1 MNFTT
6 SFAPKISSR
15 LLLSSAALP
24 MLLASSAAFAQS
36 APAAPPAGET
46 VVVTGSLIA
55 RPDYNTATPTV
66 SVTSDTL
73 KQSGQIA
80 LEAGLKDLP
89 QFSVSTGGSGS
100 FIGGSGQRN
109 LSLRGLGPQRNLVLL
124 DGRRLLPSN
133 SDGTVDINQ
142 LPAGIVGNVEIIT
155 GGASAVYG
163 SDAVSGVVNFKT
175 KRPQDGLEVAAT
187 YGTTEAFG
195 GSQYDV
201 NAIGGLNTADG
212 KGNITVAV
220 EYTRVSHVNWGAIPF
235 YLKGHAGVTP
245 LVQGQYVGGTNAP
258 SQAAINTYFGQFGAP
273 PGSVSR
279 TASAGFG
286 FNPGG
291 SLFNVGPNSNNTV
304 YNYQPITD
312 SQSRPL
318 NDFLAGSERNRSYYF
333 RGTQNPLERWSS
345 FVKGDWALTNDIHF
359 YGQALYT
366 NYNSIVQSDA
376 TVTSATQIPTVPLSN
391 PFLASLL
398 NANPGVATLLAS
410 RTPTTTIVNG
420 VPVTTGGPLAPIQIN
435 KRFLGL
441 GGYRTATNANNV
453 YQFIAGLNGVLGES
467 MTWDVYASHGQT
479 LNSYSSTGAVRFST
493 VQQLL
498 NAPDGGASLCAGGF
512 NPFGNN
518 QSSAACTAFA
528 APEFVN
534 RTALTQD
541 ILNADI
547 QGTAFALP
555 AGDVK
560 FAVGADYRNISFNF
574 KPDAAVQ
581 TGDPF
586 TFNPQAP
593 TSGSSAVREVFGEAL
608 IPIIKDV
615 PFFQSVNLDIAARYS
630 DYVLSGGT
638 NTYKGDIDWAVM
650 DGFRLRGGYER
661 AVRAPSVNELFSGN
675 STYYANRTVQAGG
688 AGDPCDVRLRGTNAA
703 LLALCQATGLP
714 AAIAPTYQT
723 NDNQVPA
730 IVSGS
735 TTLRPEKADT
745 FTGGM
750 VYQPEID
757 SPWFQNASISVD
769 YYNIRVRDAI
779 SQLDFNTL
787 VNKCYN
793 LDGSNP
799 SYSVANFY
807 CGFIGRSSSNGQMV
821 NVRTPF
827 ANTGG
832 YKTSG
837 IDLEANWL
845 TDIGEATGLGS
856 GAGTLSWDIVGNYL
870 NSFKQQILPGSPF
883 VELGQTNIGGSLSST
898 ATLGPFPKYQSNT
911 RVTYHNFGAD
921 ISMRWRMIGG
931 MKDQSFSTNRLTT
944 VPGQG
949 VANYFDATLGFGL
962 PDTQTHFSL
971 VINNLF
977 DRTPSQ
983 TGAFPGSTNASLY
996 TVLGRTYLL
1005 TVDQKF

>member
-1 MNFTT
+1 MTFTT
-6 SFAPKISSR
+6 SVAPKFCSR

-24 MLLASSAAFAQS
+24 MFLASSAFAQS
-36 APAAPPAGET
+36 AQEAPPAGET

-66 SVTSDTL
+66 SVTSDNL

-89 QFSVSTGGSGS
+89 QFSTSTGGSGP

-109 LSLRGLGPQRNLVLL
+109 VSMRGLGPQRNLVLL

-175 KRPQDGLEVAAT
+175 KRPADGLEISSS
-187 YGTTEAFG
+187 YGTTESYG
-195 GSQYDV
+195 GSQWDV
-201 NAIGGLNTADG
+201 NAIGGINTADG
-212 KGNITVAV
+212 KGNLTFAV
-220 EYTRVSHVNWGAIPF
+220 EYTRVTHVNWGAIPF
-235 YLKGHAGVTP
+235 YLSNHTGVTP

-258 SQAAINTYFGQFGAP
+258 SQAAINAYFGQFGAP
-273 PGSVSR
+273 AGTISPTGSG
-279 TASAGFG
+279 GFG
-286 FNPGG
+286 FNPDG
-291 SLFNVGPNSNNTV
+291 SLFNVGPNKGTI

-312 SQSRPL
+312 GLGRPL
-318 NDFLAGSERNRSYYF
+318 NDITQGSVRNRSYYT

-345 FVKGDWALTNDIHF
+345 FVKGDWALTNSIHF

-391 PFLASLL
+391 PFLQQMLA
-398 NANPGVATLLAS
+398 NNPGVANLLAS
-410 RTPTTTIVNG
+410 RARPND
-420 VPVTTGGPLAPIQIN
+420 PIQIN

-441 GGYRTATNANNV
+441 GGYRTATNANNI
-453 YQFIAGLNGVLGES
+453 YQFIAGLNGVLGDT

-479 LNSYSSTGAVRFST
+479 LNSYSSTGAVRFSV
-493 VQQLL
+493 VQDML
-498 NAPDGGASLCAGGF
+498 NAPDGGASMCAGGF

-518 QSSAACTAFA
+518 QSSADCNILA

-534 RTALTQD
+534 RVAVTQD
-541 ILNADI
+541 VLNADL

-560 FAVGADYRNISFNF
+560 FALGAGYRNISFNF

-593 TSGSSAVREVFGEAL
+593 TQGSSAVREVFGELL
-608 IPIIKDV
+608 IPVVKDI
-615 PFFQSVNLDIAARYS
+615 PFFQSVNVDIAARYS

-638 NTYKGDIDWAVM
+638 NTYKGDVDWAVI

-661 AVRAPSVNELFSGN
+661 AIRAPSVNELFSGN
-675 STYYANRTVQAGG
+675 STYYANRTAQTGG
-688 AGDPCDVRLRGTNAA
+688 AGDPCDARLRGGNAQ

-723 NDNQVPA
+723 NDNQVPSIA
-730 IVSGS
+730 SGS
-735 TTLRPEKADT
+735 TALRPEKADT
-745 FTGGM
+745 VTFGM

-779 SQLDFNTL
+779 AQLDFNTL
-787 VNKCYN
+787 VDKCYN

-799 SYSVANFY
+799 NYSAANFY
-807 CGFIGRSSSNGQMV
+807 CQFIGRSSSNGQMV

-845 TDIGEATGLGS
+845 TDIGEATGWGPD
-856 GAGTLSWDIVGNYL
+856 AGTMNFDIVGSYL
-870 NSFKQQILPGSPF
+870 NSFKQQILPGSPWQ
-883 VELGQTNIGGSLSST
+883 ELGQTNTGGSVNSS
-898 ATLGPFPKYQSNT
+898 ATLGPFPKYQTNT
-911 RVTYHNFGAD
+911 RMTYRNFGAD
-921 ISMRWRMIGG
+921 VSLRWRMIGG
-931 MKDQSFSTNRLTT
+931 MRDSSVVRNPRTT

-949 VANYFDATLGFGL
+949 VANYFDLTLGYSL
-962 PDTQTHFSL
+962 PETESRFSL
-971 VINNLF
+971 VVNNLF
-977 DRTPSQ
+977 DRDPSQ
-983 TGAFPGSTNASLY
+983 VGINPGSTNSSLY
-996 TVLGRTYLL
+996 TVLGRSYLFTY
-1005 TVDQKF
+1005 TQGF

>member
-36 APAAPPAGET
+36 APEAPAAGET

-89 QFSVSTGGSGS
+89 QFSTSTGGSGP

-109 LSLRGLGPQRNLVLL
+109 VSMRGLGPQRNLVLL
-124 DGRRLLPSN
+124 DGRRMLPSN

-175 KRPQDGLEVAAT
+175 KRPADGLTVSSS
-187 YGTTEAFG
+187 YGTTESYG
-195 GSQYDV
+195 GSQFDV
-201 NAIGGLNTADG
+201 NAVGGINTSDG

-220 EYTRVSHVNWGAIPF
+220 EYTRVSHVNWGSIPF
-235 YLKGHAGVTP
+235 LLSSHAGVTP

-258 SQAAINTYFGQFGAP
+258 SQAAVNTYFAQFGAP
-273 PGSVSR
+273 AGAISR
-279 TASAGFG
+279 TSSAGFG
-286 FNPGG
+286 FNPDG
-291 SLFNVGPNSNNTV
+291 SLFNVGPNNGSV
-304 YNYQPITD
+304 YNYQAITD
-312 SQSRPL
+312 SQGRPL
-318 NDFLAGSERNRSYYF
+318 NDIYQSSVRNRSYYF

-345 FVKGDWALTNDIHF
+345 FVKGDWALNNNIHF

-391 PFLASLL
+391 PFLVNLL
-398 NANPGVATLLAS
+398 AANPGVQTLLNS
-410 RTPTTTIVNG
+410 RATPG
-420 VPVTTGGPLAPIQIN
+420 APIQIN

-441 GGYRTATNANNV
+441 GGYRTATNANNI
-453 YQFIAGLNGVLGES
+453 YQFIAGLNGVLGDS
-467 MTWDVYASHGQT
+467 MTWDIYASHGQT
-479 LNSYSSTGAVRFST
+479 LNAYSSTGAVRFSV
-493 VQQLL
+493 VQAML
-498 NAPDGGASLCAGGF
+498 NAADGGASMCAGGF

-518 QSSAACTAFA
+518 QSSAACNALA

-534 RTALTQD
+534 RVAVTQD
-541 ILNADI
+541 VINADM

-560 FAVGADYRNISFNF
+560 FALGADYRNISFNF

-593 TSGSSAVREVFGEAL
+593 TQGASAVREIFGEML
-608 IPIIKDV
+608 IPVVKDI
-615 PFFQSVNLDIAARYS
+615 PFFQSVNVDIAARYS

-638 NTYKGDIDWAVM
+638 NTYKGDVDWAVM
-650 DGFRLRGGYER
+650 SGLRFRGGYER

-675 STYYANRTVQAGG
+675 STYYANRTVQASTPPG
-688 AGDPCDVRLRGTNAA
+688 AGDPCDVRLRGGNAQ
-703 LLALCQATGLP
+703 LLALCQATGLT

-723 NDNQVPA
+723 NDNQVPS
-730 IVSGS
+730 INSGNIG
-735 TTLRPEKADT
+735 LRPEKADT
-745 FTGGM
+745 VTIGT

-757 SPWFQNASISVD
+757 SPWFQNASLSVD

-779 SQLDFNTL
+779 ASLDFNTL
-787 VNKCYN
+787 VSKCYN

-799 SYSVANFY
+799 SYSAGNFY
-807 CGFIGRSSSNGQMV
+807 CQFINRSSSNGQMV

-837 IDLEANWL
+837 IDLEMNWL
-845 TDIGEATGLGS
+845 TDIGEVS
-856 GAGTLSWDIVGNYL
+856 GWGPDAGTMSFDIVGNYL
-870 NSFKQQILPGSPF
+870 NSFKRQILPGSPWQ
-883 VELGQTNIGGSLSST
+883 ELGQTNTGGGVNST
-898 ATLGPFPKYQSNT
+898 DTLGPFPKYQTNT
-911 RVTYHNFGAD
+911 RMTYHNFGAD
-921 ISMRWRMIGG
+921 IGLRWRMIGG
-931 MKDQSFSTNRLTT
+931 MRDQSVVTNPLTT

-949 VANYFDATLGFGL
+949 VANYFDLTLGYGL
-962 PDTQTHFSL
+962 PDTGSRFNL
-971 VINNLF
+971 VVNNLF
-977 DRTPSQ
+977 DRPPSQ
-983 TGAFPGSTNASLY
+983 VGINAGNTNSALY
-996 TVLGRTYLL
+996 SVLGRTYLF
-1005 TVDQKF
+1005 TYTQEF

>member
-36 APAAPPAGET
+36 AQEAPAAGET

-89 QFSVSTGGSGS
+89 QFSTSTGGSGP

-109 LSLRGLGPQRNLVLL
+109 VSMRGLGPQRNLVLL
-124 DGRRLLPSN
+124 DGRRMLPSN

-175 KRPQDGLEVAAT
+175 KRPADGLTVSSS
-187 YGTTEAFG
+187 YGTTESYG
-195 GSQYDV
+195 GSQFDV
-201 NAIGGLNTADG
+201 NAVGGINTSDG

-220 EYTRVSHVNWGAIPF
+220 EYTRVSHVNWGSIPF
-235 YLKGHAGVTP
+235 LLSSHAGVTP

-258 SQAAINTYFGQFGAP
+258 SQAAVNTYFAQFGAP
-273 PGSVSR
+273 AGAISR
-279 TASAGFG
+279 TSSAGFG
-286 FNPGG
+286 FNPDG
-291 SLFNVGPNSNNTV
+291 SLFNVGPNNGSV
-304 YNYQPITD
+304 YNYQAITD
-312 SQSRPL
+312 SQGRPL
-318 NDFLAGSERNRSYYF
+318 NDIYQSSVRNRSYYF

-345 FVKGDWALTNDIHF
+345 FVKGDWALNNNIHF

-391 PFLASLL
+391 PFLVNLL
-398 NANPGVATLLAS
+398 AANPGVQTLLNS
-410 RTPTTTIVNG
+410 RATPG
-420 VPVTTGGPLAPIQIN
+420 APIQIN

-441 GGYRTATNANNV
+441 GGYRTATNANNI
-453 YQFIAGLNGVLGES
+453 YQFIAGLNGVLGDS
-467 MTWDVYASHGQT
+467 MTWDIYASHGQT
-479 LNSYSSTGAVRFST
+479 LNAYSSTGAVRFST
-493 VQQLL
+493 VQAML
-498 NAPDGGASLCAGGF
+498 NAADGGASMCAGGF

-518 QSSAACTAFA
+518 QSSAACNALA

-534 RTALTQD
+534 RVAVTQD
-541 ILNADI
+541 VINADM

-560 FAVGADYRNISFNF
+560 FALGADYRNISFNF

-593 TSGSSAVREVFGEAL
+593 TQGASAVREIFGEML
-608 IPIIKDV
+608 IPVVKDL
-615 PFFQSVNLDIAARYS
+615 PFFQSVNVDIAARYS

-638 NTYKGDIDWAVM
+638 NTYKGDVDWAVM
-650 DGFRLRGGYER
+650 SGLRFRGGYER

-675 STYYANRTVQAGG
+675 STYYANRTVQASTPPG
-688 AGDPCDVRLRGTNAA
+688 AGDPCDVRLRGGNAQ
-703 LLALCQATGLP
+703 LLALCQATGLT

-723 NDNQVPA
+723 NDNQVPS
-730 IVSGS
+730 INSGNIA
-735 TTLRPEKADT
+735 LRPEKADT
-745 FTGGM
+745 VTFGT

-757 SPWFQNASISVD
+757 SPWFQNASLSVD

-779 SQLDFNTL
+779 SSLDFNTL
-787 VNKCYN
+787 VSKCYN

-799 SYSVANFY
+799 SYSAGNFY
-807 CGFIGRSSSNGQMV
+807 CQFINRSSSNGQMV

-837 IDLEANWL
+837 IDLEMNWL
-845 TDIGEATGLGS
+845 TDIGEVS
-856 GAGTLSWDIVGNYL
+856 GWGPDAGTMSFDIVGNYL
-870 NSFKQQILPGSPF
+870 NSFKQQILPGSPWQ
-883 VELGQTNIGGSLSST
+883 ELGETNTGGSVNST
-898 ATLGPFPKYQSNT
+898 ATLGPFPKYQTNT
-911 RVTYHNFGAD
+911 RMTYHNFGAD
-921 ISMRWRMIGG
+921 IGLRWRMIGG
-931 MKDQSFSTNRLTT
+931 MRDSSVVTNPLTT

-949 VANYFDATLGFGL
+949 VANYFDLTLGYGL
-962 PDTQTHFSL
+962 PDTGSRFNL
-971 VINNLF
+971 VVNNLF
-977 DRTPSQ
+977 DRPPSQ
-983 TGAFPGSTNASLY
+983 VGINAGNTNSALY
-996 TVLGRTYLL
+996 SVLGRTYLF
-1005 TVDQKF
+1005 TYTQEF

>member
-24 MLLASSAAFAQS
+24 MLLVSSAAFAQS
-36 APAAPPAGET
+36 APEAPPAGET

-89 QFSVSTGGSGS
+89 QFSTSTGGSGP

-109 LSLRGLGPQRNLVLL
+109 VSMRGLGPQRNLVLL
-124 DGRRLLPSN
+124 DGRRMLPSN

-175 KRPQDGLEVAAT
+175 KRPADGLQVSSS
-187 YGTTEAFG
+187 YGTTESYG
-195 GSQYDV
+195 GSTFDV
-201 NAIGGLNTADG
+201 NAIGGINTADG

-220 EYTRVSHVNWGAIPF
+220 EYTHVAHVNWGSIPF
-235 YLKGHAGVTP
+235 LLSNHSGVTP

-273 PGSVSR
+273 AGSISP
-279 TASAGFG
+279 TGSGGFG
-286 FNPGG
+286 FNPDG
-291 SLFNVGPNSNNTV
+291 SLFNVGPNKGTI

-312 SQSRPL
+312 AQGRPL
-318 NDFLAGSERNRSYYF
+318 NDIYQGSVRNRSYYF

-345 FVKGDWALTNDIHF
+345 FVKGDWALNNNIHF
-359 YGQALYT
+359 FGQALYT
-366 NYNSIVQSDA
+366 NYNSMVESDA

-391 PFLASLL
+391 PFLAQIL
-398 NANPGVATLLAS
+398 ANQPGVAALLAS
-410 RTPTTTIVNG
+410 RANPT
-420 VPVTTGGPLAPIQIN
+420 APIQIN
-435 KRFLGL
+435 KRFLGI
-441 GGYRTATNANNV
+441 GGYRDATNANNI
-453 YQFIAGLNGVLGES
+453 YQFIAGLNGVLGDS

-479 LNSYSSTGAVRFST
+479 LNSYSSTGAVRFSII
-493 VQQLL
+493 QQML
-498 NAPDGGASLCAGGF
+498 NAADGGASMCAGGF

-518 QSSAACTAFA
+518 QSSAACTALA
-528 APEFVN
+528 SPEFVN
-534 RTALTQD
+534 RTAVTQD
-541 ILNADI
+541 VLNADI

-560 FAVGADYRNISFNF
+560 FALGADYRNISYTF

-593 TSGSSAVREVFGEAL
+593 TRGASAVREIFGEAL
-608 IPIIKDV
+608 IPVVKDI
-615 PFFQSVNLDIAARYS
+615 PFFQSVNVDLAARYS

-638 NTYKGDIDWAVM
+638 NTYKGDVDWAVM
-650 DGFRLRGGYER
+650 DGLRFRGGYER
-661 AVRAPSVNELFSGN
+661 AIRAPSVNELFSGN
-675 STYYANRTVQAGG
+675 STYYANRTVQASTPPG
-688 AGDPCDVRLRGTNAA
+688 AGDPCDVRLRAGNAQ
-703 LLALCQATGLP
+703 LLALCQATGLT

-723 NDNQVPA
+723 NDNQVPS
-730 IVSGS
+730 INSGN
-735 TTLRPEKADT
+735 TELRPEKADT
-745 FTGGM
+745 ITFGT

-779 SQLDFNTL
+779 SSLDFNTL
-787 VNKCYN
+787 VSKCYN

-799 SYSVANFY
+799 SYSAANFY
-807 CGFIGRSSSNGQMV
+807 CTFINRSPSNGQMV

-845 TDIGEATGLGS
+845 TDIGEATGWGPD
-856 GAGTLSWDIVGNYL
+856 AGTMSFDIVGNYL
-870 NSFKQQILPGSPF
+870 NSFKQQILPGSPWQ
-883 VELGQTNIGGSLSST
+883 ELGETNTGGSLNST

-911 RVTYHNFGAD
+911 RITYHNFGAD
-921 ISMRWRMIGG
+921 VSLRWRMIGG
-931 MKDQSFSTNRLTT
+931 MRDASVVSNPKTT

-949 VANYFDATLGFGL
+949 VANYFDLTLGYSL
-962 PDTQTHFSL
+962 PDTGSRFNL
-971 VINNLF
+971 VVNNLF
-977 DRTPSQ
+977 DRDPSQ
-983 TGAFPGSTNASLY
+983 VGINAGSTNSALY
-996 TVLGRTYLL
+996 TVLGRTYLF
-1005 TVDQKF
+1005 TYTQDF

>member
-15 LLLSSAALP
+15 LLMSSAALP

-89 QFSVSTGGSGS
+89 QFSTSTGGAGS
-100 FIGGSGQRN
+100 FIGGSGQKN

-175 KRPQDGLEVAAT
+175 KRPADGLEIAAT

-212 KGNITVAV
+212 KGNITFAV
-220 EYTRVSHVNWGAIPF
+220 EYTRVTHVNWGAIPF
-235 YLKGHAGVTP
+235 YLQSHAGVTP
-245 LVQGQYVGGTNAP
+245 LVQGQYVGGSNAP
-258 SQAAINTYFGQFGAP
+258 SPAAINTYFAQYGAP
-273 PGSVSR
+273 AGSISPS
-279 TASAGFG
+279 ASAGFG
-286 FNPGG
+286 FNPNG

-312 SQSRPL
+312 SQGRPL

-398 NANPGVATLLAS
+398 AANPGVQTLLNS
-410 RTPTTTIVNG
+410 RANPG
-420 VPVTTGGPLAPIQIN
+420 APIQIN

-453 YQFIAGLNGVLGES
+453 YQFIAGLNGVLGDS

-479 LNSYSSTGAVRFST
+479 LNSYSSTGAVRFSI

-560 FAVGADYRNISFNF
+560 FALGADYRNISFNF

-593 TSGSSAVREVFGEAL
+593 TSGASAVREVFGEAL

-650 DGFRLRGGYER
+650 DGLRFRGGYER

-688 AGDPCDVRLRGTNAA
+688 AGDPCDVRLRGSNPQ
-703 LLALCQATGLP
+703 LLALCLATGLP
-714 AAIAPTYQT
+714 GTATTGIASTYQT
-723 NDNQVPA
+723 NDNQVPS
-730 IVSGS
+730 INSGN
-735 TTLRPEKADT
+735 TALRPEKADT
-745 FTGGM
+745 MTFGT

-779 SQLDFNTL
+779 SSLDFNTL

-799 SYSVANFY
+799 SYSASNFY
-807 CGFIGRSSSNGQMV
+807 CSFIGRSASNGQMV

-845 TDIGEATGLGS
+845 TDIGEVS
-856 GAGTLSWDIVGNYL
+856 GWGPDAGTLSFDIVGNYL
-870 NSFKQQILPGSPF
+870 NSRADPGRLA
-883 VELGQTNIGGSLSST
+883 LGGTGS
-898 ATLGPFPKYQSNT
+898 N
-911 RVTYHNFGAD
+911 
-921 ISMRWRMIGG
+921 
-931 MKDQSFSTNRLTT
+931 
-944 VPGQG
+944 
-949 VANYFDATLGFGL
+949 
-962 PDTQTHFSL
+962 
-971 VINNLF
+971 
-977 DRTPSQ
+977 
-983 TGAFPGSTNASLY
+983 
-996 TVLGRTYLL
+996 
-1005 TVDQKF
+1005 

>member
-89 QFSVSTGGSGS
+89 QFSTSTGGSGS
-100 FIGGSGQRN
+100 FIGGSGQKN

-175 KRPQDGLEVAAT
+175 KRPADGLEVSAT

-201 NAIGGLNTADG
+201 NAIGGINTADG
-212 KGNITVAV
+212 RGNITMAV
-220 EYTRVSHVNWGAIPF
+220 EYTKVTHVNWGSIPF
-235 YLKGHAGVTP
+235 YLQAHTGVTP
-245 LVQGQYVGGTNAP
+245 LVQGVYLPGSNAP
-258 SQAAINTYFGQFGAP
+258 SQAAINTYFAQFGAP
-273 PGSVSR
+273 AGAVPR
-279 TASAGFG
+279 NASTGFG
-286 FNPGG
+286 FNANG
-291 SLFNVGPNSNNTV
+291 SLFNVGPTTGQPV
-304 YNYQPITD
+304 YNYQPLVDGTG
-312 SQSRPL
+312 RPL
-318 NDFLAGSERNRSYYF
+318 NDVFLGSVRNRSYYF

-376 TVTSATQIPTVPLSN
+376 TVTSATQVPTIPVTN
-391 PFLASLL
+391 PFIPAALA
-398 NANPGVATLLAS
+398 GLLAS
-410 RTPTTTIVNG
+410 RTVN
-420 VPVTTGGPLAPIQIN
+420 PASPLTTGPNQPFSLS

-453 YQFIAGLNGVLGES
+453 YQFIAGLNGVLGDS

-479 LNSYSSTGAVRFST
+479 LNTYSSTGAVRFSV

-498 NAPDGGASLCAGGF
+498 NAPDGGNSLCAGGF

-518 QSSAACTAFA
+518 PASAACQQLA
-528 APEFVN
+528 APEFTN

-541 ILNADI
+541 IINADM

-560 FAVGADYRNISFNF
+560 FALGADYRNISFQF

-593 TSGSSAVREVFGEAL
+593 TAGSSAVREVFGEAL

-638 NTYKGDIDWAVM
+638 NTYKGDIDWEVM
-650 DGFRLRGGYER
+650 NGFRLRGGYER

-675 STYYANRTVQAGG
+675 STYYANRTPQASG
-688 AGDPCDVRLRGTNAA
+688 AGDPCDTRLRGTNPGVAA
-703 LLALCQATGLP
+703 LCASEGLP
-714 AAIAPTYQT
+714 LGNSYST

-730 IVSGS
+730 ISSGS
-735 TTLRPEKADT
+735 TALRPEKADT

-769 YYNIRVRDAI
+769 YYNITVKNAI
-779 SQLDFNTL
+779 AQLDFNTI
-787 VNKCYN
+787 VNKCFN

-799 SYSVANFY
+799 SYSPTNAF
-807 CGFIGRSSSNGQMV
+807 CQLIPQRSPSNGQMV

-856 GAGTLSWDIVGNYL
+856 DAGTLSWDIVGNYL
-870 NSFKQQILPGSPF
+870 NSFKQQILPGSPWQ
-883 VELGQTNIGGSLSST
+883 ELAETNTGGGLTST
-898 ATLGPFPKYQSNT
+898 STLGPFPKYQTNT
-911 RVTYHNFGAD
+911 RITYHNFGAD
-921 ISMRWRMIGG
+921 IGLRWRMIGG
-931 MKDQSFSTNRLTT
+931 MRDTSVVTNAATT

-949 VANYFDATLGFGL
+949 VANYFDATIGYGV

-983 TGAFPGSTNASLY
+983 TGAFPGSTNANLY
-996 TVLGRTYLL
+996 SVLGRTYLL